1 MMIVMMILM
10 MIVMMIVMK
19 MFMILMMTMVRM
31 IMMMIV
37 IMIVMIM
44 DDHADDHADGAG
56 HEYVRRVPLL
66 MLFQKKEK
74 GGTFCIGNTLIPKN
88 SENQEGQITHAHNSE
103 MAYLRHFYSAC
114 RERISDLKITFGTA
128 SRADLQ
134 LPLQVN
140 STSLFSY

>member
-1 MMIVMMILM
+1 ML
-10 MIVMMIVMK
+10 
-19 MFMILMMTMVRM
+19 M
-31 IMMMIV
+31 IMLMV
-37 IMIVMIM
+37 LVMSTSV
-44 DDHADDHADGAG
+44 AC
-56 HEYVRRVPLL
+56 R
-66 MLFQKKEK
+66 FSCSFKKRK
-74 GGTFCIGNTLIPKN
+74 KKKRGGTFCIGNTLIPTN

-103 MAYLRHFYSAC
+103 MAYLRHFFSAS